1 MQRLNS
7 ILDGLK
13 LFPQLHGK
21 VAQRLQ
27 EVLRAA
33 KIAERESIA
42 DDTCRDIA
50 GMVFGYKKSMPDH
63 IWKQTLM
70 ADRVNRLSE
79 VLPIKL
85 RRFLEINYTNDGCM
99 IIMFQNIIIRITFD
113 WCSVDFRDDIDDTDD
128 TNVVSDSVLQAIRRS
143 VKPGRNLNIRK
154 LADALVVAYNATVAN
169 EADHMT
175 MRFIWKREKR
185 RHNIEKKWS
194 QVVKAASKIDG
205 ELADIA
211 ADAVAMILPM

>member
-1 MQRLNS
+1 L
-7 ILDGLK
+7 ILKSAALLSAKRRRNALCVLGWVFVWFLCG
-13 LFPQLHGK
+13 FLHGQNHGDG
-21 VAQRLQ
+21 VSGNVSEFAIYLAGCFHD
-27 EVLRAA
+27 LRPLFLNVMSALFSLPD
-33 KIAERESIA
+33 KSH
-42 DDTCRDIA
+42 CH
-50 GMVFGYKKSMPDH
+50 MVCLIG
-63 IWKQTLM
+63 
-70 ADRVNRLSE
+70 
-79 VLPIKL
+79 
-85 RRFLEINYTNDGCM
+85 
-99 IIMFQNIIIRITFD
+99 
-113 WCSVDFRDDIDDTDD
+113 
-128 TNVVSDSVLQAIRRS
+128 DSVLQAIRRS